1 MATNPTPPTQ
11 LHPGQTGKGAA
22 GDISFAL
29 VPETDFL
36 VRAVLQHSHIY
47 SYNMGSNQAQGSA
60 LGYAALKTL
69 GYLTQQLNRVS
80 MRYHSPANSPGC
92 PGHLIP
98 SGSDV
103 LGWQQGDPKKLQRL
117 SCHQPPDEPPVW
129 AHFLQGGG
137 GHTHTSSKTHSRD
150 LAPNAA
156 DNFGDFLWFIPRVYL
171 WFICQHGKHQHGE
184 AA

>member
-103 LGWQQGDPKKLQRL
+103 LGWQQRDPKKLQRL
-117 SCHQPPDEPPVW
+117 SCHQPPDEPPAW

-156 DNFGDFLWFIPRVYL
+156 DSFGDFL
-171 WFICQHGKHQHGE
+171 
-184 AA
+184 